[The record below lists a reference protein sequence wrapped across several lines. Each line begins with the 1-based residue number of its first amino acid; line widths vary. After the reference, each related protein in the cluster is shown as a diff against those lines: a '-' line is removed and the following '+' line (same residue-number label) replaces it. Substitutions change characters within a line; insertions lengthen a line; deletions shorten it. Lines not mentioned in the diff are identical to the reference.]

1 MTSEQQPATER
12 IVPGSLAFVFAHAE
26 EAAGLKRKLDDRV
39 TTRCVSLL
47 EHCGTWQQ
55 SPVVIAETGGG
66 FERAERATRDLIIM
80 RRPRWII
87 ATGFAASLQPGVEI
101 GHIVMP
107 DQVCNQQGETW
118 PVECHADKTDVQA
131 RPTLHVGSLLSLPAF
146 PTTEEERQSLFKSQQ
161 ALACDTQ
168 TQAVADVCRRE
179 QVPFLS
185 ARIIDRDVA
194 QGLAADL
201 ESVDRR
207 PTRAGKLG
215 AAARTLFQRPGSI
228 QDMWQRKKE
237 ARKLSDR
244 LGRFLLG
251 MVEQLQQWNAD
262 EKMSPRVNDDGGTAD

>member
-1 MTSEQQPATER
+1 MTSEQQPATEK

-26 EAAGLKRKLDDRV
+26 EAAGLKAKLADRV

-55 SPVVIAETGGG
+55 SPVVVAETGGG
-66 FERAERATRDLIIM
+66 FERAGRATRDLIIM

-87 ATGFAASLQPGVEI
+87 ATGFAASLHPEVEI

-107 DQVCNQQGETW
+107 NQVCNQQGETW
-118 PVECHADKTDVQA
+118 PVECHADKADVEA
-131 RPTLHVGSLLSLPAF
+131 SPALHMGSLLSLPAF
-146 PTTEEERQSLFKSQQ
+146 PTTEEERQAVFRSQQ
-161 ALACDTQ
+161 ALACDTH
-168 TQAVADVCRRE
+168 TQAVAEVCRRE

-201 ESVDRR
+201 ESMDRR

-215 AAARTLFQRPGSI
+215 AAARALFERPGSI
-228 QDMWQRKKE
+228 QDMWQRKKQT
-237 ARKLSDR
+237 KQLSDR

-251 MVEQLQQWNAD
+251 MIEQLQQWN
-262 EKMSPRVNDDGGTAD
+262 EGGENISSS